1 MSEMSGRLSCVSP
14 VEQSARPA
22 ASCATRLM
30 THVLVMSAVLF
41 GMGNG
46 GPKRHPGSVPVQV
59 PVMSQVDE
67 GQSMSAAHCEP
78 LREPPAQPAHSD
90 ATRHGLPTR
99 DPPTHA
105 GYTGSAAGPPLQGPV
120 LAPR

>member
-1 MSEMSGRLSCVSP
+1 MSEVSGRLSCVSP

-30 THVLVMSAVLF
+30 TQVLVTSDVVF

-46 GPKRHPGSVPVQV
+46 GPKRHPGSVPGHV

-67 GQSMSAAHCEP
+67 GQSMSAAHFVP
-78 LREPPAQPAHSD
+78 LRVPPAQPAHSEV
-90 ATRHGLPTR
+90 TRHGLPTLA
-99 DPPTHA
+99 PPTHA
-105 GYTGSAAGPPLQGPV
+105 G
-120 LAPR
+120 

>member
-14 VEQSARPA
+14 VEQAARPA

-30 THVLVMSAVLF
+30 TQVLVTSDVVF

-59 PVMSQVDE
+59 PVRSQVDE
-67 GQSMSAAHCEP
+67 GQSMSPAQCEP
-78 LREPPAQPAHSD
+78 LREPPAQPAHSEVI
-90 ATRHGLPTR
+90 RHGLPTL

-105 GYTGSAAGPPLQGPV
+105 G
-120 LAPR
+120 